1 MKHGRAGAPRT
12 ARPGTGAGRA
22 RAAPGVKPPAHAPEA
37 IAGAP
42 GVATTAGRAARSP
55 RLGPGVR
62 EVDRR
67 ASSCHGFCTSLRY
80 RDDSRTGASPA
91 AACAGADTYAMGVL
105 RLDEL
110 IAIVGMHRSGTSLT
124 AHLVHELGVTALGVR
139 TGLVRAD
146 AFNSRGYWESA
157 DLISVN
163 TYLCNYLGC
172 DWRHP
177 LVPPN
182 GWERSPQLVPLR
194 RRLERLIATQ
204 PAARRSLKDPRM
216 TVTLPFWQSL
226 VPHTATV
233 VCLRSPL
240 AVARSLERREGMQPH
255 WAVGLWALHTALAV
269 RHAKAGRRL
278 FVAYEDLLADG
289 GGEAERI
296 ARFVGVAA
304 RRAEAAAGAV
314 VAPQLSHSGAAL
326 DREDALGNLG
336 RAGERAARLWRAA
349 LDARAADWRPAAVAA
364 LDAAADGVLAA
375 PPVPTPS
382 GAFRR
387 RHRARFL
394 VKSLRMLA
402 ASVNAP
408 PDSLILPGNRAF
420 GHTRRVVRP
429 EEF

>member
-1 MKHGRAGAPRT
+1 MPD
-12 ARPGTGAGRA
+12 
-22 RAAPGVKPPAHAPEA
+22 
-37 IAGAP
+37 
-42 GVATTAGRAARSP
+42 ARS
-55 RLGPGVR
+55 GDG
-62 EVDRR
+62 R

-80 RDDSRTGASPA
+80 RDDSRTGAFA
-91 AACAGADTYAMGVL
+91 VAACLGADTYAMGVL

-124 AHLVHELGVTALGVR
+124 AHLVHELGVSALGVR

-177 LVPPN
+177 LVPPD
-182 GWERSPQLVPLR
+182 GWERSPQLAPLR
-194 RRLERLIATQ
+194 HRLERLIATQ
-204 PAARRSLKDPRM
+204 PAPRRSLKDPRM

-226 VPHTATV
+226 VEHTATL

-255 WAVGLWALHTALAV
+255 WAVGLWTLHTALAV
-269 RHAKAGRRL
+269 HHAKAGRRL
-278 FVAYEDLLADG
+278 FVVYEDLLADG
-289 GGEAERI
+289 SSEAERV

-304 RRAEAAAGAV
+304 RRAGAAVGAV
-314 VAPQLSHSGAAL
+314 VAPQLSHSGAVL
-326 DREDALGNLG
+326 DRQDALGDLG
-336 RAGERAARLWRAA
+336 PAGERAAHLWRAA
-349 LDARAADWRPAAVAA
+349 LDARAAEWRSGAVAA
-364 LDAAADGVLAA
+364 LDAAADDVLAS
-375 PPVPTPS
+375 PPVPAPS

-394 VKSLRMLA
+394 IKSLRMLA
-402 ASVNAP
+402 ASVKAP
-408 PDSLILPGNRAF
+408 ANSLVLPGNRAF
-420 GHTRRVVRP
+420 GHTRRIVRP
-429 EEF
+429 DEF